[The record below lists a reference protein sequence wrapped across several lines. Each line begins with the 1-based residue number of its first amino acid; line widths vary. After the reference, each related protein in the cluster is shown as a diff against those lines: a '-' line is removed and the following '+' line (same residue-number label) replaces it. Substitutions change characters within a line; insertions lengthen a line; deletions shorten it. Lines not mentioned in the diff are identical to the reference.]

1 MGPIQPRS
9 MPGDREHA
17 TLTTPLR
24 HSLSYLPFEL

>member
-9 MPGDREHA
+9 MPGDREHT

-24 HSLSYLPFEL
+24 RSPSYLPFAL